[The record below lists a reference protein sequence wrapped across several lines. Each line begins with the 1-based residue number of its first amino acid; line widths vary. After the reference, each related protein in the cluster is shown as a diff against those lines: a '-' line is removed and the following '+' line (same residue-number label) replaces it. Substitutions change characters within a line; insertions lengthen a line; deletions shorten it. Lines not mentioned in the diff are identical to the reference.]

1 MITSDG
7 KRFHFDIDL
16 GKNAYLRYGS
26 YGSYRNLVMYEM
38 TTSERNVSVFVR
50 PVGSLQGA
58 AICRN
63 GN

>member
-26 YGSYRNLVMYEM
+26 YRNLVMYEM
-38 TTSERNVSVFVR
+38 STSERNVSVFDR
-50 PVGSLQGA
+50 PVGSLQA